1 MSSVGQAIAD
11 NRLTISDVYIPQG
24 GRTAL
29 EIGCEF
35 ETEFTAFELQLSL
48 PEGLSLQSDEDGKP
62 IVERTFEGSHV
73 ISGNKLSSNGNYKFT
88 CYSTNENEL
97 ALPIS
102 GILFR
107 VTLQANSELAIGT
120 SLNAIVL
127 STEFTRLSDS
137 EGVNLNNVS
146 FGIHITEF
154 RTIIDENAT
163 TIPANEENA
172 NVRVKRAIKANQWS
186 TICLPFAM
194 TAAQVKTAFGNDVE
208 LADFNG
214 YNTEEDGDGNIVAI
228 GVQFNTVTAIE
239 ANHPYIIKVSQN
251 VNEFT
256 VDGVDIAPEEEPM
269 VNKGT
274 KRKPKAII
282 GSFVPMTIENGCLF
296 LSKNMFW
303 YSAGNSKMKGY
314 RAYFDFNDLLTDFED
329 NYAESRIGMFFNEE
343 STRVNYIINPSKR
356 GDGSIYS
363 LDGRKVKN
371 MRKGV
376 YVRDGKKI
384 VITSATD

>member
-329 NYAESRIGMFFNEE
+329 NYAE
-343 STRVNYIINPSKR
+343 
-356 GDGSIYS
+356 
-363 LDGRKVKN
+363 
-371 MRKGV
+371 
-376 YVRDGKKI
+376 
-384 VITSATD
+384 